1 LQQFTGS
8 LVDVAI
14 KTTNVTQRTALSKAV
29 ATVLKKYNKGGIM
42 EGFVRQTLVPE
53 LHNIIRQDQAPFETR
68 EAALIMY
75 TWITK
80 AMVLSASAVG
90 YDMTGE
96 LMSIFSV
103 PRLGKI
109 AADGFNLVIGEQR
122 DVLTKESFA
131 VVRVCF
137 RSHQLVCVYVFWLY
151 IDLILQNSLFLF

>member
-1 LQQFTGS
+1 
-8 LVDVAI
+8 
-14 KTTNVTQRTALSKAV
+14 
-29 ATVLKKYNKGGIM
+29 M
-42 EGFVRQTLVPE
+42 EGFINQTLISE
-53 LHNIIRQDQAPFETR
+53 LHSIIRQEQAGFETR

-80 AMVLSASAVG
+80 AMVLSTSGIG
-90 YDMTGE
+90 YDMAGE

-131 VVRVCF
+131 VLRVR
-137 RSHQLVCVYVFWLY
+137 
-151 IDLILQNSLFLF
+151 DILSLLFLSCWQVLQSIDFTNSCATFFIL